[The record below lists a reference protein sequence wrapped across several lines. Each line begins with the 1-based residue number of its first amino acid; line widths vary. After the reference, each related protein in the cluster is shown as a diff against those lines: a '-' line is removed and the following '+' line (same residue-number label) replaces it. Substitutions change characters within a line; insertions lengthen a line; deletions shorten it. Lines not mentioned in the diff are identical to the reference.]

1 MASMLV
7 IRLIQVSDYSLQR
20 NCYITRGTGTRSQSL
35 AYCQRDT
42 TSGISFHYLIFFRCN
57 DRIIIEVHNFSF
69 CLSISLQFTFIL
81 ILLGH
86 STRSCLV
93 FYQSLAQDTTADF
106 TISIATSTFFSPFDF
121 SFPPNVTQITN
132 NQIYKH
138 PKTV

>member
-1 MASMLV
+1 MLV

-86 STRSCLV
+86 SARSCLV

-106 TISIATSTFFSPFDF
+106 TSSIATSTFFFPF
-121 SFPPNVTQITN
+121 
-132 NQIYKH
+132 
-138 PKTV
+138 